1 MTTAYITARTPA
13 GVALEVESHRDAG
26 CCRFVLHRLDDGGML
41 DLERLG
47 AARYA
52 AGLQAVVELA
62 QRCPVRLAW
71 SRTMFDG
78 RFKDRQPESLTAE
91 EWKEVRTNLMA

>member
-13 GVALEVESHRDAG
+13 GVALEVESQRNAG
-26 CCRFVLHRLDDGGML
+26 CRRFVLHRLDDGGML

-62 QRCPVRLAW
+62 GQSSPAGASVGTSEAAGAR
-71 SRTMFDG
+71 
-78 RFKDRQPESLTAE
+78 
-91 EWKEVRTNLMA
+91 

>member
-13 GVALEVESHRDAG
+13 GVAQEVESQRIAG
-26 CCRFVLHRLDDGGML
+26 CRRFVLHRLDDGGML

-52 AGLQAVVELA
+52 AGLQAVVELVGQSSPA
-62 QRCPVRLAW
+62 GASVGTSEAAGAR
-71 SRTMFDG
+71 
-78 RFKDRQPESLTAE
+78 
-91 EWKEVRTNLMA
+91 